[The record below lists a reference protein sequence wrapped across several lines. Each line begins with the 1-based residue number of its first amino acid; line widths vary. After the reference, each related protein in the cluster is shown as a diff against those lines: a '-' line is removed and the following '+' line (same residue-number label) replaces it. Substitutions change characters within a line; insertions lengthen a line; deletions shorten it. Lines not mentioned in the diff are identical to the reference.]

1 MPTNVA
7 DKLNHAAGCWLSAV
21 TYSSKVLA
29 VPRLEPFTA
38 MAMAAALD
46 TAELDALAAS
56 KADARIGL
64 AYFSMQLYAHLPNR
78 GECIGS
84 MHDLCCCCDV

>member
-7 DKLNHAAGCWLSAV
+7 DKLNHAAGCWLRAV

-38 MAMAAALD
+38 LAMAAALD

-56 KADARIGL
+56 KADVRTEL
-64 AYFSMQLYAHLPNR
+64 AYFSVPFYAHLPNR

-84 MHDLCCCCDV
+84 MHELYCCCEI